1 MKTIVLF
8 LTVTVL
14 VSSGKFIFGATNTMK
29 ISNLEERNHILNP
42 TATPPMN
49 IQITDLPEEHVKHI
63 NGQGYMGFCYDCA
76 WACYRK
82 NKNVARC
89 KNFICRCTISDLH

>member
-1 MKTIVLF
+1 MKTISMF
-8 LTVTVL
+8 LTVIVL
-14 VSSGKFIFGATNTMK
+14 VSSGKLIF
-29 ISNLEERNHILNP
+29 ERTHILNP

-49 IQITDLPEEHVKHI
+49 VQITDLPEEHVKHI

-89 KNFICRCTISDLH
+89 KKFICRCTISDLH

>member
-1 MKTIVLF
+1 MKTISMF
-8 LTVTVL
+8 LTVIVL
-14 VSSGKFIFGATNTMK
+14 VSSGKLIF
-29 ISNLEERNHILNP
+29 ERTHILNP
-42 TATPPMN
+42 TTTPPMN
-49 IQITDLPEEHVKHI
+49 VQITDLREEHVKHI

>member
-1 MKTIVLF
+1 MKTISMF
-8 LTVTVL
+8 LTVIVL
-14 VSSGKFIFGATNTMK
+14 GSSDKLIFGR
-29 ISNLEERNHILNP
+29 IHILNP

-49 IQITDLPEEHVKHI
+49 VQITDLPEEYVKHI
-63 NGQGYMGFCYDCA
+63 NEQGYMGFCYDCA